1 MDDDLEVSLLEVSLP
16 DELEVSLPDDDE
28 VDVDLEVCSVA
39 VEGGNE
45 GELG

>member
-1 MDDDLEVSLLEVSLP
+1 MDDDLEVTLLEVSLP
-16 DELEVSLPDDDE
+16 DELEVSLPDDE